1 MDLLE
6 KHERKE
12 HPLRPLIKHFKI
24 ELSTL
29 ANFCGVSYYHM
40 SHLLCGRVTP
50 SKRVKR
56 LMDQVLKHLQKKMK
70 EEKTND

>member
-1 MDLLE
+1 MDLE

-12 HPLRPLIKHFKI
+12 HALRPLIKHFKV

-40 SHLLCGRVTP
+40 SHLINGRVKP
-50 SKRVKR
+50 SRRVKR
-56 LMDQVLKHLQKKMK
+56 LMDQLVRHLKKKEK
-70 EEKTND
+70 EADND